1 VRWRTILLVGLLVV
15 PGWSGCVFLKP
26 DHQATVPPMSEW
38 AFNDTQ
44 LDWMNAMG
52 FSGRSVRVALIDSG
66 IDPSILDFSGFCVT
80 VWKDLVNG
88 RTEPY
93 DDDGHGTMMAGIIWG
108 ERGGARNVSLMVIK
122 AIDAGGSGSDST
134 VATAINYATDPNQD
148 GDHSDGADIISLSL
162 GEARYLRMGQDAA
175 RAAEAAV
182 SLGIFVVAAAGNE
195 GNSGTGDVDSPAS
208 ARDVIA
214 VGAIDSGMVIAPFSS
229 GGINSGSL
237 IPFVLPRSD
246 PDKKPELVAP
256 GVDIIMPAPAGQYD
270 SASGTSISTVFVTT
284 AIALILEALPQYR
297 HSGNDGQATVARF
310 KQAFMDTASKLGSQQ
325 VPHDDH
331 YGYGLVIAR
340 DAYLDLAA

>member
-1 VRWRTILLVGLLVV
+1 MHWRALLFVGLLVV
-15 PGWSGCVFLKP
+15 PAWSGCIFQEP
-26 DHQATVPPMSEW
+26 GSQANAPKRTEW

-44 LDWMNAMG
+44 IDGMNALG
-52 FSGRSVRVALIDSG
+52 FSGRSVKVALIDSG
-66 IDPSILDFSGFCVT
+66 IDPSIADFAGFCVT

-88 RTEPY
+88 RQDPY

-108 ERGGARNVSLMVIK
+108 QRGGAPNVGLMVIK
-122 AIDAGGSGSDST
+122 AIDASGSGSDQT
-134 VATAINYATDPNQD
+134 IAAAIDFATDPNQD

-162 GEARYLRMGQDAA
+162 GEAKYLRMGAQAE
-175 RAAEAAV
+175 RAAETAV

-195 GNSGTGDVDSPAS
+195 GANGSGDVDSPAG

-214 VGAIDSGMVIAPFSS
+214 VGAVDSDMVIAPFSS

-246 PDKKPELVAP
+246 PNRKPEVVAP
-256 GVDIIMPAPAGQYD
+256 GVDIVMPAPGGQYD
-270 SASGTSISTVFVTT
+270 RASGTSISTIFVTT
-284 AIALILEALPQYR
+284 AIALILDALPQFR

-310 KQAFMDTASKLGSQQ
+310 KQAFMDTASKLGSQD

-331 YGYGLVIAR
+331 YGYGLIMAL
-340 DAYLDLAA
+340 DAYRDLAA